1 MALKLAIN
9 GFGRIGRLVFR
20 EAMKHDEF
28 EVVAVNDLTDAGQ
41 LAHLLKYDSVH
52 GIYDAEVNADED
64 SFVVNGQRIKVYAE
78 KDPAQLPWGELGV
91 DVVLECTGHFRSME
105 EVGKHIEAGAK
116 KAILS
121 APAKGAMLTFVM
133 GVNHEDYNPATDDVI
148 SNASCTTNCLAP
160 VAKVLDEKFGIER
173 GMMTTIH
180 SYTNDQRILDFPH
193 SDPRRARAG
202 AVSMIPTTTGAAVA
216 VSKVLPQ
223 LKDYNELPL
232 VSIDYNGNHHSS
244 TVDGL
249 STMVLENKMVKV
261 LAWGAFFMLN
271 KKTMK
276 DIDVKGKRVFVRVDF
291 NVPMADGA
299 ITDETRIRA
308 AIPTIEYLVEQGAK
322 VILASHLGRPKGEV
336 KEDMCLTAAGVRLA
350 QLMGKPVTKLDES
363 IGQVVEEAVA
373 SMHDGDLLLM
383 ENVRF
388 HAGEEK
394 NDPTLAQQFAQLA
407 DIYMYCKALS
417 NPEHPFTAIIGGAK
431 VKDKIGVIESLLEKV
446 DHLIIGGG
454 LSFTFIKAQGYDIGK
469 SLLEEDKIELAK
481 SFIEKAKA
489 KGVQLH
495 MPVDAVVANEFSQ
508 DAETQIV
515 NVDAIPADWMG
526 LDIGPKTAANY
537 AEVIKNS
544 KLIIWN
550 GPMGVFE
557 MDKFA
562 NGTKKVADAMATT
575 AGYTVIGG
583 GDSAAAVEKF
593 EVADKMD
600 HISTGG
606 GASLELMEGKELPGI
621 VALNDK

>member
-1 MALKLAIN
+1 MGESK
-9 GFGRIGRLVFR
+9 
-20 EAMKHDEF
+20 EF
-28 EVVAVNDLTDAGQ
+28 
-41 LAHLLKYDSVH
+41 
-52 GIYDAEVNADED
+52 
-64 SFVVNGQRIKVYAE
+64 
-78 KDPAQLPWGELGV
+78 
-91 DVVLECTGHFRSME
+91 
-105 EVGKHIEAGAK
+105 
-116 KAILS
+116 
-121 APAKGAMLTFVM
+121 
-133 GVNHEDYNPATDDVI
+133 
-148 SNASCTTNCLAP
+148 TTKNF
-160 VAKVLDEKFGIER
+160 EG
-173 GMMTTIH
+173 G
-180 SYTNDQRILDFPH
+180 
-193 SDPRRARAG
+193 
-202 AVSMIPTTTGAAVA
+202 
-216 VSKVLPQ
+216 
-223 LKDYNELPL
+223 
-232 VSIDYNGNHHSS
+232 
-244 TVDGL
+244 
-249 STMVLENKMVKV
+249 
-261 LAWGAFFMLN
+261 FFMLN

-291 NVPMADGA
+291 NVPMADGV

-336 KEDMCLTAAGVRLA
+336 KEDMRLTAVGVRLA
-350 QLMGKPVTKLDES
+350 ELMGKPVTKLDES
-363 IGQVVEEAVA
+363 IGQAVEEAVA
-373 SMHDGDLLLM
+373 NMQNGDMILL

-394 NDPTLAQQFAQLA
+394 NDPALAEQFAKLA
-407 DIYMYCKALS
+407 DVYVNDAFGAAHRAHASTEGIAKHIPAVSGFLMQKELDVLGKALS
-417 NPEHPFTAIIGGAK
+417 NPERPFTAIIGGAK

-469 SLLEEDKIELAK
+469 SLLEEDKIDLAK
-481 SFIEKAKA
+481 SFIEKAKE

-495 MPVDAVVANEFSQ
+495 MPVDAVVANEFSK

-515 NVDAIPADWMG
+515 GVDAIPADWMG

-537 AEVIKNS
+537 AEVIKDS

-562 NGTKKVADAMATT
+562 NGTKTVADAMATT
-575 AGYTVIGG
+575 TGYTVIGG